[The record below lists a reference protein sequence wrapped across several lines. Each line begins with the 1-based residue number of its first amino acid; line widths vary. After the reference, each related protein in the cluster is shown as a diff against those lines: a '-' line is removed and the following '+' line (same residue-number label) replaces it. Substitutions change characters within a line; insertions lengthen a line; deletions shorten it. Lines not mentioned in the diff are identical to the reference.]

1 MKHDADDGLE
11 GLRRAVVVRSLGIEA
26 DAELT
31 DALLERYRRALGRRV
46 ADALRRRFPC
56 AADMLGRRCFRT
68 LVQRLVAERRE
79 VITLRQVERIVS
91 GGWFGQQQELQA
103 LPWLGELVRMES
115 AIAELMAAPLTRRS
129 LPVKLLHFRS
139 DWDVVRIYEWW
150 RSGARGM
157 VQSPGA
163 RVAAIIVSR
172 PGRVC
177 IVRLPCIQ
185 PLRDSA
191 THAGLVTT
199 PPGG

>member
-11 GLRRAVVVRSLGIEA
+11 GLRRAVAARSLGIEG
-26 DAELT
+26 DAGLT

-56 AADMLGRRCFRT
+56 SAAMLGRRCFHT
-68 LVQRLVAERRE
+68 LVQRLVVERRE
-79 VITLRQVERIVS
+79 VISLRQAEQIVS
-91 GGWFGQQQELQA
+91 GGWLGQQQELQA
-103 LPWLGELVRMES
+103 VPWLGELVRMES
-115 AIAELMAAPLTRRS
+115 EIAELMAAPLARRA
-129 LPVKLLHFRS
+129 LPMNVRHFRS

-150 RSGARGM
+150 RSGARGK

-163 RVAAIIVSR
+163 RVAAIIVGR

-185 PLRDSA
+185 PLRDAA
-191 THAGLVTT
+191 THACLAVT